1 VRLLGAILAGGASS
15 RFGSD
20 KALAHFDGR
29 MLLEHA
35 AAQLRPHVDAIVV
48 VGREWPGLASI
59 ADRPRPGLGPL
70 GGLSGALA
78 HANAHGFD
86 AVLTASCD
94 AIGLDAAAVNA
105 LIPGPAILDA
115 QPVIGL
121 WPADLASDLDAW
133 LTSDHPRSV
142 YAFADHVVARRVHCA
157 RPPANINTPDDL
169 ARLEPFHGI

>member
-1 VRLLGAILAGGASS
+1 MRLLGAILAGGASS

-29 MLLEHA
+29 MLLDHA
-35 AAQLRPHVDAIVV
+35 AAQLRLHVDAMVV

-70 GGLSGALA
+70 GGLAGALA

-94 AIGLDAAAVNA
+94 AIGLDAEAVVA
-105 LIPGPAILDA
+105 LAPGPSILDA

-133 LTSDHPRSV
+133 LAADHPRSV
-142 YAFADHVVARRVHCA
+142 YAFADHVAARRVHCA